1 MMLIFK
7 NEFNEVELIEI
18 AHLLQ
23 YKETV
28 SLQELFKELQ
38 SELLSVEVLDLIL
51 KLLVTDPN
59 VRQSASQ
66 ALTNLFFMKK
76 PSEFAYNIQPWLDAN
91 NNKLT

>member
-66 ALTNLFFMKK
+66 ALTNLFFYEK
-76 PSEFAYNIQPWLDAN
+76 AIRICL
-91 NNKLT
+91 